1 MSAMLTFN
9 QLLRVGSLTPETVRL
24 LRHRDTKPRIH
35 RALYDAA
42 MKLDPRFAQ
51 YQERQGTP
59 QVIEHFRNA
68 KYLAGFVAE
77 PITQQT
83 VFVGIWE
90 RLEERTER
98 KDNPFEPDPQTSRS
112 IEFNTRRLEQFD
124 DYSGRLVID
133 WGDGMRAWVQRADNQ
148 DKPIVEIRRTK
159 RDPDFPGFLK
169 FQLPLDQV
177 EALYTSWIQVLRNAK
192 GIYLLVRRKTGEQ
205 YVGSATGAD
214 GFFGRWVCYQDGHGG
229 NVRMR
234 EAAAAAAEYD
244 VNILEV
250 TASNATLDEIYE
262 RESLWKTKLGTRAH
276 GLNRHVAEDSGA
288 DGS

>member
-1 MSAMLTFN
+1 MNAMLTFN
-9 QLLRVGSLTPETVRL
+9 QLLKVGGLTPETVRL
-24 LRHRDTKPRIH
+24 LRHRDTKLRIH

-59 QVIEHFRNA
+59 QVIEQFRNA
-68 KYLAGFVAE
+68 TYLAGFVAE

-90 RLEERTER
+90 RLDERAER
-98 KDNPFEPDPQTSRS
+98 KDNPFEPDPPTSRA

-133 WGDGMRAWVQRADNQ
+133 WGDGTRAWVQRADNQ
-148 DKPIVEIRRTK
+148 DKRILEIRKVK

-169 FQLPLDQV
+169 FQISLDQV
-177 EALYTSWIQVLRNAK
+177 EGLYASWVQVLRNAR

-205 YVGSATGAD
+205 YVGSATGGD
-214 GFFGRWVCYQDGHGG
+214 GFFGRWLCYQDGHGG
-229 NVRMR
+229 NVGMR
-234 EAAAAAAEYD
+234 ELAADAGDYD

-250 TASNATLDEIYE
+250 AASNANTDEIYE
-262 RESLWKTKLGTRAH
+262 RESLWKTKLGTRVV
-276 GLNRHVAEDSGA
+276 GLNRN
-288 DGS
+288 